1 MLRPNRKLPAASSF
15 SSTIVISSYVI
26 MTRRKTKERTSF
38 FNALVRISPR
48 CNPDFL
54 VAVVVSAFEKSF
66 ATDSF
71 TNKHAYK
78 QLPISMIVV
87 F

>member
-1 MLRPNRKLPAASSF
+1 MQCYVRIVSFLLIQFYDCNFELR
-15 SSTIVISSYVI
+15 YHDE
-26 MTRRKTKERTSF
+26 KEDEGKKNEF
-38 FNALVRISPR
+38 LYALVRISPR

-54 VAVVVSAFEKSF
+54 CVVVSAFEKSF

-78 QLPISMIVV
+78 LPISMVVV